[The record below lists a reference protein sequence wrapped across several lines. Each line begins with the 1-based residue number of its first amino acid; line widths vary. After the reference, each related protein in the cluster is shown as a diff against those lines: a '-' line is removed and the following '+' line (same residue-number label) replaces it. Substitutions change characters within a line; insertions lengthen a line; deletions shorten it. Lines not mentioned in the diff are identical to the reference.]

1 MVKLTL
7 VQQNDALFRKSIEE
21 TKKWLAEN
29 FAHNKDSDSFTK
41 ELDKLSAVQ
50 IRAQFPD
57 IGKSL
62 KMLRDIVK
70 LRVETDKSLHEPEKS
85 APESKPQPAEAD
97 LQQGG

>member
-1 MVKLTL
+1 
-7 VQQNDALFRKSIEE
+7 LFEKSIKE

-29 FAHNKDSDSFTK
+29 FAHNKDSDSFIK
-41 ELDKLSAVQ
+41 ELDRISAVQ

-57 IGKSL
+57 VSKSL

-70 LRVETDKSLHEPEKS
+70 LRIETDKSLHEPENS
-85 APESKPQPAEAD
+85 APEPKQQSKPQPAETD